1 MVGIASSGLSR
12 YHGSQLV
19 PLRPVLLVAFS
30 AVNWTAFGR
39 FERDLGFR
47 AAVRADDLVHLSGAA
62 VVTAPLSIT
71 HNFHSFYV
79 AILRIC

>member
-1 MVGIASSGLSR
+1 VGIASTAFPLLLA
-12 YHGSQLV
+12 QLV
-19 PLRPVLLVAFS
+19 PCRPVLLEAFL

-39 FERDLGFR
+39 FERDLGFL
-47 AAVRADDLVHLSGAA
+47 AAVRADDLVHLPGAA